1 MYMYVVLLLQLSCEM
16 YSFDNDFTLHIYT
29 VHVCTYMLP
38 TYVYMYMS
46 TCICISMYHHTM
58 YYVCTCGCGVQG
70 GSTVYVHVHVG
81 VVCRVAVLCMYMY
94 MWVWCAGWQYWMW
107 TRQSQ
112 CLHRENTHLPSR
124 RTETQES
131 LSFRSVAIHTS
142 LHAYMCT
149 RLPVHC
155 STYVGIYMYMYM

>member
-38 TYVYMYMS
+38 TYMYVYMYMS

-81 VVCRVAVLCMYMY
+81 VVCRVAVLDVNEAEPVFTQGEYTPTIQENRD
-94 MWVWCAGWQYWMW
+94 AGEFVVQVCSY
-107 TRQSQ
+107 TYLTA
-112 CLHRENTHLPSR
+112 CLRVHGCQFTA
-124 RTETQES
+124 
-131 LSFRSVAIHTS
+131 VHT
-142 LHAYMCT
+142 
-149 RLPVHC
+149 
-155 STYVGIYMYMYM
+155 